1 MNDMNHGS
9 LEDYIDRVRPAAASN
24 LLLWTIAAFVLIFIV
39 WASLAELDRTVRGQG
54 RVIPSSQLQVVSNLE
69 GGIIEAILV
78 STGDLVKRGAAL
90 VRLDQTATGSEY
102 SSNRAQFDALRAKIA
117 RLEAEVAGRTPRFPP
132 ATNASLAEQ
141 VAIERSLHASRMAD
155 LNSMLGAARA
165 RVNQAERAVAEA
177 EAALASRR
185 STQTAAETE
194 LNLIRPLVERGIE
207 PRLSLVQAEN
217 AAAIASS
224 DVAAAAAAV
233 TRAQSSVAEARAS
246 LAQQLQDWR
255 ARAAQELAAA
265 QAEMVALRRTL
276 PALSERVERTVVR
289 SPLDGRVNRVLVT
302 TVGGTVSPGEPLVEI
317 VPSEENLL
325 VEVRIR
331 PSDIAWVRMGQ
342 DAKINITAYDSSVY
356 GSMDGK
362 VVAISP
368 DATLNEQ
375 TGESFYTVRVATNDK
390 LLDKNGD
397 PLEIGPGMIADVSL
411 LGDKRTV
418 MSYILSPFTKLGQS
432 ALREQ

>member
-1 MNDMNHGS
+1 MNHS
-9 LEDYIDRVRPAAASN
+9 TLEDYIERVRPATASN
-24 LLLWTIAAFVLIFIV
+24 ILLWIIAGFVLIFVI
-39 WASLAELDRTVRGQG
+39 WASVTELDRTVRGQG
-54 RVIPSSQLQVVSNLE
+54 RIIPSSQLQVVSNLE
-69 GGIIEAILV
+69 GGIVEAILV
-78 STGDLVKRGAAL
+78 TTGEMVKRGAAL
-90 VRLDQTATGSEY
+90 VRLDKTATGSEY
-102 SSNRAQFDALRAKIA
+102 SSNQAQFDALRAKIA
-117 RLEAEVAGRTPRFPP
+117 RLEAEVAGRSPNFPP
-132 ATNASLAEQ
+132 ATNPSMAEQ
-141 VAIERSLHASRMAD
+141 IGIERSLHASRMAD
-155 LNSMLGAARA
+155 LSSLLGAASA
-165 RVNQAERAVAEA
+165 RVNQARRAVEEA

-185 STQTAAETE
+185 SAQTAAQTE

-207 PRLSLVQAEN
+207 PRLSLVQTEN

-246 LAQQLQDWR
+246 LIQQRQDWR

-265 QAEMVALRRTL
+265 QAEMVALRRSL
-276 PALSERVERTVVR
+276 PALSERVDRTVVR

-302 TVGGTVSPGEPLVEI
+302 TVGGTVSPGAPLVEI
-317 VPSEENLL
+317 VPSEESLL
-325 VEVRIR
+325 VEVQIR
-331 PSDIAWVRMGQ
+331 PSDIAWVRMDQ

-356 GSMDGK
+356 GALDGK

-368 DATLNEQ
+368 DATLNER
-375 TGESFYTVRVATNDK
+375 TGESFYTVRVATEDK
-390 LLDKNGD
+390 LLDKNGK

-418 MSYILSPFTKLGQS
+418 MSYILSPLTKLSQS